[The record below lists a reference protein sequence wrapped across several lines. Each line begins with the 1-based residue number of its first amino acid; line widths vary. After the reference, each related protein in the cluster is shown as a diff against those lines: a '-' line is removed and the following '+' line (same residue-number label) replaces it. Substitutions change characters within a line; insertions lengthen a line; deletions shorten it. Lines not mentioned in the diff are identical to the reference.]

1 MAQANC
7 PICANQY
14 TRYERYPRSICG
26 SCAQSVI
33 KDVDGHTVTFENID
47 WSGGF
52 QSIHVGEGNQIIK
65 KEEHVC
71 FVNGI
76 KCWADEARFGGIVI
90 QTMD

>member
-1 MAQANC
+1 MELSNC
-7 PICANQY
+7 PIC
-14 TRYERYPRSICG
+14 TRPTNRSERYPRTICG
-26 SCAQSVI
+26 SCVQSVI
-33 KDVDGHTVTFENID
+33 KDEDGHTVTFENID
-47 WSGGF
+47 LSGGF
-52 QSIHVGEGNQIIK
+52 QSLHVGEGNQIIK